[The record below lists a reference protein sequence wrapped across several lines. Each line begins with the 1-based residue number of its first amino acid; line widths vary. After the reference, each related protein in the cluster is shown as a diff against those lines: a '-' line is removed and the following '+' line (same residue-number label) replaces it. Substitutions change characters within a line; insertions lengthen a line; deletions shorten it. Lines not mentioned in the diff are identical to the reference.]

1 MLIIKAVTA
10 AVIQAIRERI
20 ETVRRRKREKTLA
33 ALLEIGKRGRE
44 IFIGPPVDHAEMLY
58 DENGLPK

>member
-1 MLIIKAVTA
+1 MTA
-10 AVIQAIRERI
+10 AVIQAIRERLA
-20 ETVRRRKREKTLA
+20 TVRRGRKRQKTLA

-44 IFIGPPVDHAEMLY
+44 IFIGPPIDHAEMLY

>member
-1 MLIIKAVTA
+1 MLIIKAFTA

-20 ETVRRRKREKTLA
+20 